1 MRMQNLAAMLAGA
14 VVACALFGVYAA
26 YNLVHQPEKVLVRA
40 TAGAGDTL
48 WQLVSREMDKAGD
61 KRDIREVLYETVKLN
76 NLKNPSVV
84 EIGDVVIIPV
94 EVNKK

>member
-14 VVACALFGVYAA
+14 VVACALFGVCAA
-26 YNLVHQPEKVLVRA
+26 YNLAHQPEKVLVKA
-40 TAGAGDTL
+40 TAGAGATL

-76 NLKNPSVV
+76 ELKSPNLLDV
-84 EIGDVVIIPV
+84 GDVIIIPL
-94 EVNKK
+94 EVQK